1 MRLKK
6 VEICGFKS
14 FKERTCLTFDSGIT
28 AIVGPN
34 GCGKSNIVDA
44 IRWAMGE
51 PSPKALRG
59 QEMEDVIFHGADG
72 SEPLG
77 MAEVTLTFENTNGDV
92 PSQFAG
98 CSEIE
103 VTRRLFR
110 SGESEYSINRVPCRR
125 KDIWELFMDTGLGS
139 RSYAI
144 VEQDKVS
151 RLISSKPEERRVI
164 VEEVAGISR
173 YRNRR
178 EAAQKKIEA
187 TSQNL
192 LRLRDIKSE
201 VETQLRSLEKQA
213 KRAIQYRELREELLR
228 SERIVALGKWA
239 ALKKERDS
247 LEERLAH
254 LKERVRDSLGRVQEE
269 EGELLKDQRR
279 LNLLEAQLGKMGRIV
294 AELEGQRTELDARVE
309 RETTEI
315 RILKDGMGQLDEEIG
330 RLEGK
335 LQDVSQRLSGL
346 LARRKE
352 LSSELSSKR
361 ENVSRLSELLR
372 KEAEEERL
380 LRAKVEQ
387 VRVEL
392 VEKLSERAKLKNA
405 ISSHSKRLE
414 ELEREKAR
422 LRQEGKELSSST
434 EELKEKVQ
442 RLHGE
447 IARWDSEIRNL
458 ENAREKLE
466 EKIHGRKSE
475 LMELESQLRE
485 GEDSAREIR
494 SRLDALERLQK
505 DLEGFSQ
512 GVRALREASLRGE
525 ISFKVRPPKV
535 VAEVLHLAQ
544 GLETNIANV
553 LGERLQWMI
562 LDGWEEA
569 WDALEFVREKGLARV
584 GFVIKEAP
592 FEGGKK
598 KGEGSGEATLGTFFQ
613 WDEGYEWLGRKL
625 LGNVEEVR
633 DIEEAR
639 RKIGEGCSSVLITP
653 RAELIDPRG
662 LGEGGEREA
671 PFLAYMERKREIAA
685 LRERLEEVSQRVE
698 DLEREKEAL
707 EEELGIL
714 FSERDELAE
723 AARKAEIKIVE
734 SRKELQAAKEAL
746 ASLLRTREAFIWRM
760 EEQEREE
767 NRILE
772 ARKESSRSLE
782 EIEAQIIS
790 LQDELGKAQKMLE
803 EMEKSKEEIRTQ
815 LTNLEVHVAS
825 FDQRLKSLEREA
837 SELEKRGHEIQ
848 RELAQKKETKE
859 KQAKRIEE
867 LESSLL
873 EARRRL
879 SQIIPKHRDI
889 RGKLKEIRVEIDE
902 LRGRI
907 RERERELQERRKAL
921 RMDESQLQETKLRHQ
936 EIALRMEHLLGELL
950 GRLELK
956 REEISSAPT
965 ESMEVDWQ
973 KEEARIQT
981 LREEIQKFQDVNLGA
996 VEQYEE
1002 LKKRHDEL
1010 TSQQEDLEKS
1020 IHDLKKAIQ
1029 RIDRTSRRRFK
1040 EAFQRLDSEFRR
1052 VFPILFDG
1060 GEAHLELTEAED
1072 VLQCGLEI
1080 VARPPG
1086 KRLQKISLL
1095 SGGEKALTAV
1105 ALIFAMMMVK
1115 DTPFCLLDEVDAPLD
1130 DANIDRFTKMVKELS
1145 RRSQFI
1151 LVTHSKKTMEMAD
1164 TLYGVTMETPG
1175 ISRTISVRLH

>member
-77 MAEVTLTFENTNGDV
+77 MAEVTLTFENTNGDA
-92 PSQFAG
+92 PSQLAG

-173 YRNRR
+173 YRSRR

-201 VETQLRSLEKQA
+201 VEAQLRSLEKQA

-228 SERIVALGKWA
+228 SERTLALGKWA
-239 ALKKERDS
+239 SLQRERES

-254 LKERVRDSLGRVQEE
+254 LKERVRDTLLRVQEE
-269 EGELLKDQRR
+269 EGELGKDQRR
-279 LNLLEAQLGKMGRIV
+279 TTLLEAQLGKMGRV
-294 AELEGQRTELDARVE
+294 MAELDGQRTELQARVE

-315 RILKDGMGQLDEEIG
+315 RILKDSIGQVDEEIEK
-330 RLEGK
+330 LEKK
-335 LQDVSQRLSGL
+335 LEEVSQSLSRA
-346 LARRKE
+346 LAKRKE
-352 LSSELSSKR
+352 LSSELTSKR
-361 ENVSRLSELLR
+361 EGVSRLSELLR
-372 KEAEEERL
+372 KELEKERL

-405 ISSHSKRLE
+405 VSTYCKRLE

-422 LRQEGKELSSST
+422 LKKEGAELSSST
-434 EELKEKVQ
+434 EELKEKIQ
-442 RLHGE
+442 GLDSE
-447 IARWDSEIRNL
+447 IARWESELRNL
-458 ENAREKLE
+458 ESSGEKLE
-466 EKIHGRKSE
+466 EKILARKSE
-475 LMELESQLRE
+475 LVELESQMRE
-485 GEDSAREIR
+485 EKDLATEIR
-494 SRLDALERLQK
+494 SRLDALEKLQK

-512 GVRALREASLRGE
+512 GVKALREASLRGE
-525 ISFKVRPPKV
+525 ISFKAKPPRL

-544 GLETNIANV
+544 GLETNVANI

-569 WDALEFVREKGLARV
+569 WDALEFVRQKGLGRV
-584 GFVIKEAP
+584 GFVIRDAS
-592 FEGGKK
+592 FEGGG
-598 KGEGSGEATLGTFFQ
+598 KGADGLGEAVLSSFFQ
-613 WDEGYEWLGRKL
+613 WEKGYEWLGRKL

-639 RKIGEGCSSVLITP
+639 RRIGEGGSFVLITP

-671 PFLAYMERKREIAA
+671 PFLAYMERKREIAT
-685 LRERLEEVSQRVE
+685 LRERLEEVSRRAR

-707 EEELGIL
+707 EKELGIL
-714 FSERDELAE
+714 LSERDELAE
-723 AARKAEIKIVE
+723 RARKAEIKIAE
-734 SRKELQAAKEAL
+734 SRKELQASKEAL
-746 ASLLRTREAFIWRM
+746 ASLLRRREAFSWRM
-760 EEQEREE
+760 EEQELEE
-767 NRILE
+767 KRILE
-772 ARKESSRSLE
+772 DRRESSRRLE
-782 EIEAQIIS
+782 DIEAQIIS
-790 LQDELGKAQKMLE
+790 LQDELGKTQKMLE
-803 EMEKSKEEIRTQ
+803 DMEKSREEIRTQ
-815 LTNLEVHVAS
+815 LTNLEVDVAS
-825 FDQRLKSLEREA
+825 SDQRLRSLERET
-837 SELEKRGHEIQ
+837 SDLEKRSHEIQ
-848 RELAQKKETKE
+848 RELAR
-859 KQAKRIEE
+859 KREARERQIQRIDG
-867 LESSLL
+867 LESSVR
-873 EARRRL
+873 EARHRL

-889 RGKLKEIRVEIDE
+889 RGKIKEIKVELDG

-907 RERERELQERRKAL
+907 RERERELQDRRKAL
-921 RMDESQLQETKLRHQ
+921 RMDESQLQETKLSYQ
-936 EIALRMEHLLGELL
+936 EIALRIEHLLAELL

-956 REEISSAPT
+956 KEEISSASREP
-965 ESMEVDWQ
+965 MEVDWQ
-973 KEEARIQT
+973 KEEARIQA

-1002 LKKRHDEL
+1002 LKKRHHEL

-1020 IHDLKKAIQ
+1020 IQDLKKAIQ

-1072 VLQCGLEI
+1072 ILECGLEI

-1130 DANIDRFTKMVKELS
+1130 DANIDRFIKMVKELS
-1145 RRSQFI
+1145 LRSQFI
-1151 LVTHSKKTMEMAD
+1151 LVTHSKKTMEVAD